1 MENSIKENVRSADK
15 KPEIYVGAD
24 GKRAVRM
31 VSVDREIVKKED
43 KKISLAKLQKL
54 GSKGPN
60 IFDKKTSL
68 AKLQKLGSKGPKIFD
83 GVEEGYLGSKG
94 EKGRDKGNAGKFDKN
109 TAYSHAKTHNGVV
122 HKDTSGS
129 YLVKHGRGK
138 NVSEE
143 TVELDEAAINF
154 RKAHQEIMA
163 YAKKH
168 GDIDKKD
175 FEKVAYY
182 LKAIGD
188 NQNTPNVAN
197 RAFVTMK
204 AFIAGM
210 DTDPRDKVY
219 LWLKKY
225 GMLKNGKMV
234 QEGVVARSR
243 SDDQTSIDVAK
254 RIAKAHAGNMT
265 AAVKKIE
272 KMKKGLSDHPQV
284 QKHLRLHNED
294 LESVDEVWRK
304 TPSSSR
310 GNPFR
315 SAQRSDK
322 SKEAETEYD
331 REKEYSRLLK
341 QRKAQQTATKPS
353 LKKESVNEIAP
364 LVVGLAARGVAAALA
379 RRAAKTAAVAGAGAL
394 AKKAASVATVSLA
407 KKAAKAVAVGAV
419 GAAGA
424 MGAKSLLSKDK
435 DKNKKESIEQK
446 SFSQFISELTDKEKA
461 DLAAR
466 KAKNV
471 AKRGARRGP
480 SKGTKS
486 SEGDWTADQQK
497 KAKPL
502 GFEINKNDKH
512 DAVHKTLAKAADASH
527 PSLGGRKVS
536 VKINGKSKEMAHKD
550 LQHAV
555 DLHKRLPLEK
565 KKIVMNL
572 IRDKGHDGIG
582 AAAKHFRKKY

>member
-1 MENSIKENVRSADK
+1 MTTENVKSADK
-15 KPEIYVGAD
+15 KPEVFTKPD
-24 GKRAVRM
+24 GKRGVRM
-31 VSVDREIVKKED
+31 VSVDREVIKTEETDDIKEKGKGLWHNIRAKRKRGEPKAKPGD
-43 KKISLAKLQKL
+43 KDY
-54 GSKGPN
+54 P
-60 IFDKKTSL
+60 KTL
-68 AKLQKLGSKGPKIFD
+68 DI
-83 GVEEGYLGSKG
+83 EGYIGGKG

-138 NVSEE
+138 NVSES
-143 TVELDEAAINF
+143 VELGEAINF

-168 GDIDKKD
+168 GDIDKED
-175 FEKVAYY
+175 FEKVASYI
-182 LKAIGD
+182 KAIGD
-188 NQNTPNVAN
+188 NQNKPDRAN
-197 RAFVTMK
+197 LRFATMK
-204 AFIAGM
+204 AFVAGM

-219 LWLKKY
+219 SWLKKY
-225 GMLKNGKMV
+225 GMFKNGKMV
-234 QEGVVARSR
+234 QES
-243 SDDQTSIDVAK
+243 
-254 RIAKAHAGNMT
+254 
-265 AAVKKIE
+265 
-272 KMKKGLSDHPQV
+272 
-284 QKHLRLHNED
+284 
-294 LESVDEVWRK
+294 ESVDEVYRK
-304 TPSSSR
+304 PPTPIGGKGSS
-310 GNPFR
+310 
-315 SAQRSDK
+315 AK
-322 SKEAETEYD
+322 YKEAEAEYD
-331 REKEYSRLLK
+331 REKTFARLLK

-364 LVVGLAARGVAAALA
+364 LVVGMAARGVAGALA

-407 KKAAKAVAVGAV
+407 KKAAKAAAVGAV

-446 SFSQFISELTDKEKA
+446 SFSQFISELTDKQKA
-461 DLAAR
+461 EVAAR

-480 SKGTKS
+480 SKGTKTVA
-486 SEGDWTADQQK
+486 GDWTADQQK

-502 GFEINKNDKH
+502 GFEIGKNDKH
-512 DAVHKTLAKAADASH
+512 DDVHKTLAKAADASH
-527 PSLGGRKVS
+527 PSLGGRKVT

-555 DLHKRLPLEK
+555 DLHKRLPLGK
-565 KKIVMNL
+565 KAAVMNL
-572 IRDKGHDGIG
+572 IRDKGHDGVT
-582 AAAKHFRKKY
+582 AAANHFKKTYK

>member
-122 HKDTSGS
+122 HKDASGS

-204 AFIAGM
+204 AFVAGM

-219 LWLKKY
+219 LWFKKY
-225 GMLKNGKMV
+225 GMIKNGKMV
-234 QEGVVARSR
+234 QESSVEKTDEACWDSHKQIGMKKKGDKMVPNCVPKESTKEYGKSLDRIKARRQKDSMKPGEMDKLTR
-243 SDDQTSIDVAK
+243 LKNMMKKEEVKLDEISDDSQGRYVRQSFSEFSEALSAK
-254 RIAKAHAGNMT
+254 DQASATKRKA
-265 AAVKKIE
+265 
-272 KMKKGLSDHPQV
+272 
-284 QKHLRLHNED
+284 
-294 LESVDEVWRK
+294 
-304 TPSSSR
+304 
-310 GNPFR
+310 
-315 SAQRSDK
+315 
-322 SKEAETEYD
+322 D
-331 REKEYSRLLK
+331 RE
-341 QRKAQQTATKPS
+341 
-353 LKKESVNEIAP
+353 
-364 LVVGLAARGVAAALA
+364 
-379 RRAAKTAAVAGAGAL
+379 
-394 AKKAASVATVSLA
+394 
-407 KKAAKAVAVGAV
+407 
-419 GAAGA
+419 
-424 MGAKSLLSKDK
+424 
-435 DKNKKESIEQK
+435 
-446 SFSQFISELTDKEKA
+446 
-461 DLAAR
+461 
-466 KAKNV
+466 

-480 SKGTKS
+480 QKGTEKS
-486 SEGDWTADQQK
+486 AEGDWTDADQK
-497 KAKPL
+497 KAPALDFNIKSSDHHSS
-502 GFEINKNDKH
+502 I
-512 DAVHKTLAKAADASH
+512 HKTIAKAADASH
-527 PSLGGRKVS
+527 PKLGGRKVKVQIGNES
-536 VKINGKSKEMAHKD
+536 QVVSHKD
-550 LQHAV
+550 LQHIV
-555 DLHKRLPLEK
+555 DYHKKLNDKTKKAALMKGIAKGGHMEMSRLVK
-565 KKIVMNL
+565 QYRKITGV
-572 IRDKGHDGIG
+572 K
-582 AAAKHFRKKY
+582 